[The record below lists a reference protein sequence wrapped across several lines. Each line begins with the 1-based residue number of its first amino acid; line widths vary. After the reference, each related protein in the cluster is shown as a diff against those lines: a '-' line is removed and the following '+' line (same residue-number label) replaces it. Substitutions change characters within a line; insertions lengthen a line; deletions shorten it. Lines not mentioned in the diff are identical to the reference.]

1 MSESHEIFMEDISL
15 LPGWILRNLSL
26 MREIDK
32 KSNDLQITLEEK
44 RGKYLKEL
52 SKVANPES
60 QNIDKDVN
68 IFKIDEINELQ
79 RELKALLKEKIAISD
94 QSVHY
99 IRYDGEI
106 LKKHYEQLRESFTEN
121 FMNNND
127 SGSSNSYSGRTSLQG
142 QINFKN
148 PGSNNTINN
157 IANNFNG
164 NELNTCRNSISEA
177 YNSNDNCNNESH
189 NGDKNIESHNKP
201 SFAHESISRASKRR
215 RSSTATHIKD
225 TFDQITKKPNAFVGT
240 SSSQKSD
247 QNNLSND
254 NQNQLCS
261 ICEGIELINNKFV
274 KCEYCSNN
282 MHITCS
288 WSSNPFL
295 CRKCCKKSS
304 VQPSITYDIEYSASL
319 INTPK
324 SDNTKI
330 SKGSRKK

>member
-1 MSESHEIFMEDISL
+1 
-15 LPGWILRNLSL
+15 
-26 MREIDK
+26 
-32 KSNDLQITLEEK
+32 
-44 RGKYLKEL
+44 
-52 SKVANPES
+52 
-60 QNIDKDVN
+60 
-68 IFKIDEINELQ
+68 
-79 RELKALLKEKIAISD
+79 
-94 QSVHY
+94 
-99 IRYDGEI
+99 
-106 LKKHYEQLRESFTEN
+106 
-121 FMNNND
+121 MNNND

-261 ICEGIELINNKFV
+261 IC
-274 KCEYCSNN
+274 
-282 MHITCS
+282 
-288 WSSNPFL
+288 
-295 CRKCCKKSS
+295 CKKSS